1 MISPC
6 IKQCKL
12 VDGVCNGCHR
22 SLDQIKNWS
31 NYSMTDKMDIMKKLK
46 GNKSHCPECGVDN
59 KCAIEQG
66 NSASTCWCMLETT
79 NKLSSY
85 YDSCLCR
92 VCLKKEQ

>member
-12 VDGVCNGCHR
+12 IDGICIWCHR

-31 NYSMTDKMDIMKKLK
+31 DYSIADKMDIMKDLK
-46 GNKSHCPECGVDN
+46 RNKSYCPECGLEN

-66 NSASTCWCMLETT
+66 KSASTCWCMTEVA
-79 NKLSSY
+79 NNISSY
-85 YDSCLCR
+85 YESCLCR
-92 VCLKKEQ
+92 NCLRKEL